1 MGFKA
6 IATGAKEQEAITQL
20 EKKFKQSQGNW
31 NQKEAVETAIKV
43 LQNVVNS
50 DFKANDIEVG
60 FASVD
65 NPRFRKLTVADVERV
80 LSEM

>member
-1 MGFKA
+1 
-6 IATGAKEQEAITQL
+6 
-20 EKKFKQSQGNW
+20 
-31 NQKEAVETAIKV
+31 V

-80 LSEM
+80 LSEMQDAN